1 MSKQLVVS
9 ALALATLA
17 LNACSSEPSDWRPE
31 AKVSVDMVEPG
42 SRSSDNF
49 DQHTPAAADQS
60 KGGAIERPISSHAD
74 LEGVDHREGVSAEK
88 ARTADAEDAAQTN
101 NPDAT
106 KSVKKA
112 PVAPKAASDQKA
124 EAAGPDKE

>member
-1 MSKQLVVS
+1 MTKQFALS

-31 AKVSVDMVEPG
+31 NKVSLDMVAPG

-49 DQHTPAAADQS
+49 DQHTAAAADQS
-60 KGGAIERPISSHAD
+60 KGGAIEAPISSHAD
-74 LEGVDHREGVSAEK
+74 LQGDERPNGDQS
-88 ARTADAEDAAQTN
+88 RTANDDAAGTTKNTN
-101 NPDAT
+101 AP

-112 PVAPKAASDQKA
+112 NPTPAEQHNATKQKS
-124 EAAGPDKE
+124 GSQQ